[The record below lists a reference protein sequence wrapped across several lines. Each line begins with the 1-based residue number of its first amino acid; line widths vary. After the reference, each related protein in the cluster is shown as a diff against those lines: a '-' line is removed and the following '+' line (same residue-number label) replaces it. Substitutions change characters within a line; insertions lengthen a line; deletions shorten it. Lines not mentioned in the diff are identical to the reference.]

1 MRGSIISVVEGSEGN
16 YNQNRSWQEI
26 RDCRPDSRSRY
37 IYIYVES
44 TDQPCIPKKI
54 DEAFIDHTSNSLEMR
69 CHDSE
74 LCFIS
79 PHDGIPL
86 RFRLIF

>member
-26 RDCRPDSRSRY
+26 RDCRPDFSKS
-37 IYIYVES
+37 IYTLNQRINRVYRRKLMKLLS
-44 TDQPCIPKKI
+44 ITPNY
-54 DEAFIDHTSNSLEMR
+54 FEMR

-79 PHDGIPL
+79 PHDGVPL